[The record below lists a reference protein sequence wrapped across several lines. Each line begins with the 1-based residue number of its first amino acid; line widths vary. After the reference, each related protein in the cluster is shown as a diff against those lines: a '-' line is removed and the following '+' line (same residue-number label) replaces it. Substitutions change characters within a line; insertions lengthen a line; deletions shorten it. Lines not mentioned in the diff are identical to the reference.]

1 MPFFKKRCFTLVE
14 MICVIAIMWIV
25 ISLTTINVRNSQAAA
40 RDIVRKTDLQLI
52 ANALIEYYEDY
63 GRFPTSIYD
72 GQTWSISAA
81 LNLITSWWEF
91 DTDCNFNIDAE
102 YLPISKSI
110 LDQLSDIISNTEEG
124 FGNAFEG
131 ITATHTDYFTIP
143 FNTIKTNA
151 EGIDW
156 LQENLET
163 IESIFTEKE
172 KDTPLPNTWWLK
184 DINWKCNF
192 NITTQ
197 WMCASSLKTYL
208 VDNWYIQ
215 SIPHDPKWSSVN
227 LQTNICYEIVTN
239 NWWPNANDPHR
250 YISNDN
256 CYAIEHTWCTQ
267 VCKEWYTYISDW
279 EHFALIAHMEWENAW
294 NYETT
299 ACGSCALANTCDSN
313 EHLEQNNRRETKK
326 RDKTNQLP
334 CDLTDEFT
342 NTYECMINSWL
353 VEYSTWEFYFYI
365 Y

>member
-1 MPFFKKRCFTLVE
+1 MPFFKKRWFTLVE

-52 ANALIEYYEDY
+52 ANALISYNEDHWH
-63 GRFPTSIYD
+63 FPTSIYD
-72 GQTWSISAA
+72 WQTWSISAA

-91 DTDCNFNIDAE
+91 DENCKYHATLE
-102 YLPISKSI
+102 YLPISKDELSWI
-110 LDQLSDIISNTEEG
+110 ISVIREKNTNNNAEEDGWWDTINFTKITKSDIDS
-124 FGNAFEG
+124 
-131 ITATHTDYFTIP
+131 YVL
-143 FNTIKTNA
+143 K
-151 EGIDW
+151 
-156 LQENLET
+156 NLKS

-172 KDTPLPNTWWLK
+172 KDTPLPNTWWL
-184 DINWKCNF
+184 DSWAWTWCDF

-197 WMCASSLKTYL
+197 WMCASSLTTYL

-215 SIPHDPKWSSVN
+215 HIPTDPKWSSVN
-227 LQTNICYEIVTN
+227 LQTNICFKSDTDIQ
-239 NWWPNANDPHR
+239 WKNANDP
-250 YISNDN
+250 IWFKDN
-256 CYAIEHTWCTQ
+256 NTDDCYASTNSWCTQ
-267 VCKEWYTYISDW
+267 ICKEWYTYISDW

-299 ACGSCALANTCDSN
+299 ACGSCALAWTCDN
-313 EHLEQNNRRETKK
+313 ENPEQQNRRETKK
-326 RDKTNQLP
+326 RDKTYQLP

-353 VEYSTWEFYFYI
+353 VEYNTWEYYFYI